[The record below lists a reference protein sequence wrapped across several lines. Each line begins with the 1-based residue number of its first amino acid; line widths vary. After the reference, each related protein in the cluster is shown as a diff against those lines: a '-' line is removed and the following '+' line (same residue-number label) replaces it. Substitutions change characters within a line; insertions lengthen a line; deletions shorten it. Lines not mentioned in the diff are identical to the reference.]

1 MIFIFLIL
9 KKIKKINNMFL
20 FLTFSTLLF
29 LIGILG
35 LFLTRKHAIMV
46 LISLELLILSVNINF
61 IIGSIFL
68 DDLLGFIY
76 SLINLTSAASE
87 SAIGLALLIL
97 FYRIKGGI
105 SLDLISNLKA

>member
-1 MIFIFLIL
+1 MVLFLI
-9 KKIKKINNMFL
+9 
-20 FLTFSTLLF
+20 FSTLLF
-29 LIGILG
+29 IIGILG
-35 LFLTRKHAIMV
+35 LYLTRKHAIMI

-68 DDLLGFIY
+68 DDLLGLIY

-105 SLDLISNLKA
+105 SLDLIAFLKS

>member
-1 MIFIFLIL
+1 MLLIL
-9 KKIKKINNMFL
+9 Y
-20 FLTFSTLLF
+20 FSILL
-29 LIGILG
+29 LLVGIIGLY
-35 LFLTRKHAIMV
+35 LTRKHAIMM

-61 IIGSIFL
+61 IISSIYL
-68 DDLLGFIY
+68 DDLFGLIY

-105 SLDLISNLKA
+105 SLDLIAFLKS

>member
-1 MIFIFLIL
+1 MFILL
-9 KKIKKINNMFL
+9 S
-20 FLTFSTLLF
+20 FSTLLF

-35 LFLTRKHAIMV
+35 LYLNRKHAIMI

-61 IIGSIFL
+61 IISSIYL
-68 DDLLGFIY
+68 DDLFGLIY

-105 SLDLISNLKA
+105 SLDLIAFFKIIGNDSSTINSKT

>member
-1 MIFIFLIL
+1 MFIFIL
-9 KKIKKINNMFL
+9 
-20 FLTFSTLLF
+20 FSTFLF

-35 LFLTRKHAIMV
+35 LFLTRKNAIMI
-46 LISLELLILSVNINF
+46 LICLELLILAVNINF
-61 IIGSIFL
+61 IVGSIFL
-68 DDLLGFIY
+68 DDLFGIIY

-105 SLDLISNLKA
+105 SLDLISFLKS

>member
-1 MIFIFLIL
+1 MLR
-9 KKIKKINNMFL
+9 FL
-20 FLTFSTLLF
+20 FFSTLLF

-35 LFLTRKHAIMV
+35 LFLTRKNAIMI
-46 LISLELLILSVNINF
+46 LISLELLILAVNINF

-68 DDLLGFIY
+68 DDLSGIIY

-105 SLDLISNLKA
+105 SLDLISFLKS

>member
-1 MIFIFLIL
+1 MLLIL
-9 KKIKKINNMFL
+9 YFSVL
-20 FLTFSTLLF
+20 LLLVGFFGLYLTK
-29 LIGILG
+29 
-35 LFLTRKHAIMV
+35 KHAIMM

-61 IIGSIFL
+61 IISSIYL
-68 DDLLGFIY
+68 DDLFGLIY

-105 SLDLISNLKA
+105 SLDLIAFLKS

>member
-1 MIFIFLIL
+1 MLFFLI
-9 KKIKKINNMFL
+9 
-20 FLTFSTLLF
+20 FSTLLF

-35 LFLTRKHAIMV
+35 LFLIRKNAIMI
-46 LISLELLILSVNINF
+46 LICLELLILSVNINF
-61 IIGSIFL
+61 IVGSIFL
-68 DDLLGFIY
+68 DDLLGIIY

-105 SLDLISNLKA
+105 SLDLISFLKS

>member
-1 MIFIFLIL
+1 MLIFLI
-9 KKIKKINNMFL
+9 
-20 FLTFSTLLF
+20 FSTILF

-35 LFLTRKHAIMV
+35 LFLTRKNAIMI
-46 LISLELLILSVNINF
+46 LISLELLILAVNINF
-61 IIGSIFL
+61 IIASIFL
-68 DDLLGFIY
+68 DDLLGIIY

-105 SLDLISNLKA
+105 SLDLISFLKS